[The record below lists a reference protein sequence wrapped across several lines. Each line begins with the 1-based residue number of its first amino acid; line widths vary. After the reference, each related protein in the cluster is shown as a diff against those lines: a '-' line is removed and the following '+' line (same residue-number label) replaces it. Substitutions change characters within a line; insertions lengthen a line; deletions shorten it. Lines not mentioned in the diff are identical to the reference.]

1 MRAQIIAIGSEL
13 LLGDHVDTNS
23 AWLSERLNELGIN
36 VFKHVTVGDNIE
48 RLTAALAEADR
59 DCDVVISTGGLGPT
73 QDDLTREALAA
84 LCGREL
90 WVDET
95 ALADIKAY
103 FDGRGYSM
111 PESNIRQAMRFDGAT
126 HIGRVGTA
134 PAIATTGPNGA
145 VIVCL
150 PGVPAEMKQLFTEG
164 VVPLLREH
172 GAGLVTTVSRVVRVG
187 SIGEALVAEWLSE
200 VNDRLEASGG
210 VTMAF
215 LASAAEIKV
224 RLTAQADSREAAEAM
239 ILPVLGEVQQI
250 LGDYVV
256 GLDHERVEYGIARR
270 ARAQGL
276 SIAVA
281 ESITGGGVGA
291 RLVEVPGASDFFV
304 GGTIVYQTNMKAVLA
319 GADPAVIET
328 YGPASAQSA
337 EALAKGIR
345 EQTGAD
351 LGVSVVGVAG
361 PTTQGDTPIGRIY
374 IGVAS
379 DFGVN
384 VIDRTCPPYDRVGVQ
399 HFAVTYTL
407 NAIYEALGAPADHV
421 AFG

>member
-23 AWLSERLNELGIN
+23 AWLSQRLNELGIN
-36 VFKHVTVGDNIE
+36 VHRHLTVGDNIE
-48 RLTAALAEADR
+48 RMTAALAEADR
-59 DCDVVISTGGLGPT
+59 DADIVITTGGLGPT

-84 LCGREL
+84 LCGKEL
-90 WVDET
+90 WVDED

-103 FDGRGYSM
+103 FVRRGYSM
-111 PESNIRQAMRFDGAT
+111 PESNIRQAMRFDGAD

-134 PAIATTGPNGA
+134 PGIAATGPNGA
-145 VIVCL
+145 LIACL

-164 VVPLLREH
+164 VVPRLRER
-172 GAGLVTTVSRVVRVG
+172 GAGLVTTLSHVVRVG
-187 SIGEALVAEWLSE
+187 SMGEALVAELLSE
-200 VNDRLEASGG
+200 VNDRLEAAGG

-224 RLTAQADSREAAEAM
+224 RLTAQADTRALADAM
-239 ILPVLGEVQQI
+239 IQPVIEEVTTI
-250 LGDYVV
+250 LGDHVV
-256 GLDHERVEYGIARR
+256 GIDDERVEYGIARR
-270 ARAQGL
+270 ARAQEAT
-276 SIAVA
+276 IAIA

-291 RLVEVPGASDFFV
+291 RLIEVPGASDFFA
-304 GGTIVYQTNMKAVLA
+304 GGMIVYQTEMKTVLA
-319 GADPAVIET
+319 GVDADLIEE

-337 EALAKGIR
+337 EALAVAIR
-345 EQTGAD
+345 ERSGTD
-351 LGVSVVGVAG
+351 LGVAVVGVAG
-361 PTTQGDTPIGRIY
+361 PTTQGDTPIGRIF

-379 DFGVN
+379 DYGVN
-384 VIDRTCPPYDRVGVQ
+384 VLDRTCPPYDRVGVQ

-407 NAIYEALGAPADHV
+407 NAIYEALGTPSAHV